1 VVVDSHLHAFSRSWA
16 SSCLKSRLMSFVSFA
31 EPPEIDLDASMRKLV
46 VVRAGCPIRLF
57 AIVRG
62 RPAPKVT
69 WRKVGIDNVVRK
81 GQVDLVDTMAFL
93 VIPNSTRD
101 DSGKY
106 SLTLVNPA
114 GEKAVF
120 VNVKVLGALSKCFFF
135 SASKSNKL
143 IRMLMGHMF

>member
-1 VVVDSHLHAFSRSWA
+1 MAFL
-16 SSCLKSRLMSFVSFA
+16 SSA

-46 VVRAGCPIRLF
+46 IVRAGCPIRLF

-69 WRKVGIDNVVRK
+69 WRKMGIDNVVRK

-120 VNVKVLGALSKCFFF
+120 VNVRVLGALLTSFFLPF
-135 SASKSNKL
+135 KNTLVNKEAEET
-143 IRMLMGHMF
+143 RMSDFVVLYRYSRTCV

>member
-1 VVVDSHLHAFSRSWA
+1 M
-16 SSCLKSRLMSFVSFA
+16 SSA

-46 VVRAGCPIRLF
+46 TVRAGCPIRLF

-120 VNVKVLGALSKCFFF
+120 VNVRVLGGLLKCLSLTLQEEI
-135 SASKSNKL
+135 S
-143 IRMLMGHMF
+143 

>member
-1 VVVDSHLHAFSRSWA
+1 
-16 SSCLKSRLMSFVSFA
+16 MPFVLLA

-46 VVRAGCPIRLF
+46 TVRAGCPIRLF

-69 WRKVGIDNVVRK
+69 WRRVGIDNVVRK

-114 GEKAVF
+114 GEKAVY
-120 VNVKVLGALSKCFFF
+120 VNVRVLGGLIFPFKNALANLEAEETCMPNSVVLYRYSWTCV
-135 SASKSNKL
+135 
-143 IRMLMGHMF
+143 

>member
-1 VVVDSHLHAFSRSWA
+1 MAFT
-16 SSCLKSRLMSFVSFA
+16 LFA

-46 VVRAGCPIRLF
+46 TVRAGCPIRLF

-69 WRKVGIDNVVRK
+69 WRRVGIDNVVRK

-120 VNVKVLGALSKCFFF
+120 VNVRVLGGLLTSFLLPFKNALV
-135 SASKSNKL
+135 NKEDEETC
-143 IRMLMGHMF
+143 ISDVVVPCRHSWACV

>member
-1 VVVDSHLHAFSRSWA
+1 MS
-16 SSCLKSRLMSFVSFA
+16 LMFA

-46 VVRAGCPIRLF
+46 IVRAGCPIRLF

-62 RPAPKVT
+62 RPAPRVT
-69 WRKVGIDNVVRK
+69 WRKVGIDNVVRR

-120 VNVKVLGALSKCFFF
+120 VNVRVLGRLLKGFPLTFQ
-135 SASKSNKL
+135 KKL
-143 IRMLMGHMF
+143 VQRDTDKTCVSDSLVLYRYSWTCL

>member
-1 VVVDSHLHAFSRSWA
+1 MVDTHPHSFLWA
-16 SSCLKSRLMSFVSFA
+16 PSCLKSQLMSFMSFA

-46 VVRAGCPIRLF
+46 IVRAGCPIRLF

-120 VNVKVLGALSKCFFF
+120 VNVKVLGTLSKSLFFF
-135 SASKSNKL
+135 SFSKNQVS
-143 IRMLMGHMF
+143 

>member
-1 VVVDSHLHAFSRSWA
+1 MAF
-16 SSCLKSRLMSFVSFA
+16 MSFA

-46 VVRAGCPIRLF
+46 TVRAGCPIRLF

-120 VNVKVLGALSKCFFF
+120 VNVRVLGGLLTSFFLLF
-135 SASKSNKL
+135 KNACQ
-143 IRMLMGHMF
+143 

>member
-1 VVVDSHLHAFSRSWA
+1 
-16 SSCLKSRLMSFVSFA
+16 MPFVLLA

-46 VVRAGCPIRLF
+46 TVRAGCPIRLF

-69 WRKVGIDNVVRK
+69 WRRVGIDNVVRK

-114 GEKAVF
+114 GEKAVY
-120 VNVKVLGALSKCFFF
+120 VNVRVLGE
-135 SASKSNKL
+135 L
-143 IRMLMGHMF
+143 ILPFKNSLANMEAEETCMSDSVVLYRYSWTCV

>member
-1 VVVDSHLHAFSRSWA
+1 MAFI
-16 SSCLKSRLMSFVSFA
+16 SFA

-46 VVRAGCPIRLF
+46 IVRAGCPIRLF

-69 WRKVGIDNVVRK
+69 WRRVGIDNVIRK

-120 VNVKVLGALSKCFFF
+120 VNVRVLGGLLTSSFFPFENTLVKKKAEETCISDFVALYRYSRTCD
-135 SASKSNKL
+135 
-143 IRMLMGHMF
+143 

>member
-1 VVVDSHLHAFSRSWA
+1 MVNFDVFSVKIYII
-16 SSCLKSRLMSFVSFA
+16 CLLCLDLISQSKLFFNLIYIS

-46 VVRAGCPIRLF
+46 TVRAGCPIRLF

-69 WRKVGIDNVVRK
+69 WRRTGIDNVIRK

-93 VIPNSTRD
+93 VIPNTTRD

-106 SLTLVNPA
+106 SLTLVNAA

-120 VNVKVLGALSKCFFF
+120 VNVRVLGE
-135 SASKSNKL
+135 
-143 IRMLMGHMF
+143 

>member
-1 VVVDSHLHAFSRSWA
+1 MALP
-16 SSCLKSRLMSFVSFA
+16 SST

-120 VNVKVLGALSKCFFF
+120 VNVRVLGELLSSIYLSLHKAVHEDVETTYTSLYVVGCRY
-135 SASKSNKL
+135 SWTCV
-143 IRMLMGHMF
+143 

>member
-1 VVVDSHLHAFSRSWA
+1 MAF
-16 SSCLKSRLMSFVSFA
+16 MSFTES
-31 EPPEIDLDASMRKLV
+31 PEIDLDASMRKLV
-46 VVRAGCPIRLF
+46 TVRAGCPIRLF

-106 SLTLVNPA
+106 SLTVVNSA

-120 VNVKVLGALSKCFFF
+120 VNVRVLGGLQTSFFLLF
-135 SASKSNKL
+135 KNASVNEEAEETCISDVVVL
-143 IRMLMGHMF
+143 YRYSWTCV

>member
-1 VVVDSHLHAFSRSWA
+1 
-16 SSCLKSRLMSFVSFA
+16 M
-31 EPPEIDLDASMRKLV
+31 DASLRKLLI
-46 VVRAGCPIRLF
+46 VRAGCPIRLF

-69 WRKVGIDNVVRK
+69 WRRVGIDNVIRK
-81 GQVDLVDTMAFL
+81 GQVDLVDTMSFC

-106 SLTLVNPA
+106 SLTVVNSA

-120 VNVKVLGALSKCFFF
+120 VHVRVLGKY
-135 SASKSNKL
+135 
-143 IRMLMGHMF
+143 